1 MARSRHSIEQKM
13 AALRMMEEETYTW
26 KEIMEAHDVS
36 WDTLQVWKV
45 KFDTGGIDALKESRT
60 WRHYTKEQKLAAV
73 RDYLDGLSKMETLS
87 KHDISSSSVLYRWI
101 RQYTGHSELTDSRKG
116 MDRAMAKGRKT
127 TFEERMEIVRYCL
140 DNGRNYQRT
149 AEMFAVSYQ
158 QVYGWTKKY
167 DADGVHGLEDRRGR
181 TKQEEELTNEEKLER
196 RIQQIERENERLRA
210 ENLFLKKLE
219 EIERRG

>member
-1 MARSRHSIEQKM
+1 MARSRHSIEQKLS
-13 AALRMMEEETYTW
+13 ALRMMEEDTYTW
-26 KEIMEAHDVS
+26 REIMETHKVS
-36 WDTLQVWKV
+36 ENTLRVWKV
-45 KFDTGGIDALKESRT
+45 KFDTGGIDALKESKT
-60 WRHYTKEQKLAAV
+60 WKLYTKEQKLAAV
-73 RDYLDGLSKMETLS
+73 RDYLDGATAVEVLSN
-87 KHDISSSSVLYRWI
+87 HQISDWSVLRRWI
-101 RQYTGHSELTDSRKG
+101 KKYTSHSELTDSRKG

-149 AEMFAVSYQ
+149 AEVFAVSYQ

>member
-1 MARSRHSIEQKM
+1 MARSRHSIEQKL
-13 AALRMMEEETYTW
+13 AALRMMEEEAYTW
-26 KEIMEAHDVS
+26 KEIMETHNVS
-36 WDTLQVWKV
+36 ENTLRVWKV
-45 KFDTGGIDALKESRT
+45 KFDTGGVDALKESKT
-60 WRHYTKEQKLAAV
+60 WKLYTKEQKIAAV
-73 RDYLDGLSKMETLS
+73 RDYLDGATTVEVLSN
-87 KHDISSSSVLYRWI
+87 HQISDGSVLRKWI
-101 RQYTGHSELTDSRKG
+101 KKYTGHSELTDSRKG
-116 MDRAMAKGRKT
+116 MDRAMTKGRKT
-127 TFEERMEIVRYCL
+127 TFEERIEIVRYCL

-149 AEMFAVSYQ
+149 AEVFAVSYQ

-196 RIQQIERENERLRA
+196 RIQQIERENDRLRA

>member
-1 MARSRHSIEQKM
+1 MARSRHTIEQKLS
-13 AALRMMEEETYTW
+13 ALRMMEEETYTW
-26 KEIMEAHDVS
+26 KEIMEAHGVS
-36 WDTLQVWKV
+36 RHTLQVWKV

-60 WRHYTKEQKLAAV
+60 WKRYTKELKIAAV
-73 RDYLDGLSKMETLS
+73 RDYLDGFTRMEVLSKYQ
-87 KHDISSSSVLYRWI
+87 ISNWSVLRKWI
-101 RQYTGHSELTDSRKG
+101 KKYTSHSELTDSRKG
-116 MDRAMAKGRKT
+116 MDRAMTKRRKT

-149 AEMFAVSYQ
+149 AEVFAVSYQ

-196 RIQQIERENERLRA
+196 RIQQIER
-210 ENLFLKKLE
+210 
-219 EIERRG
+219 RG

>member
-1 MARSRHSIEQKM
+1 MARSRHSIEQKL

-26 KEIMEAHDVS
+26 KELEEAHHVS
-36 WDTLQVWKV
+36 KDTLRVWKV

-60 WRHYTKEQKLAAV
+60 WKLYTKEQKLAAV
-73 RDYLDGLSKMETLS
+73 RDYLDGLTKMEVLS
-87 KHDISSSSVLYRWI
+87 KHQISDWSVLRKWI
-101 RQYTGHSELTDSRKG
+101 KKYTGHSKLTDSRKG

-149 AEMFAVSYQ
+149 AEVFAVSYQ